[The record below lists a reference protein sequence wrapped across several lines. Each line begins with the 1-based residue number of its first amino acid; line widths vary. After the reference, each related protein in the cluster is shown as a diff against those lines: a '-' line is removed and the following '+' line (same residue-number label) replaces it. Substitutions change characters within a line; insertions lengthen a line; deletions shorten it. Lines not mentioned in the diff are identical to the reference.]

1 MKSGNNKQQRKQF
14 EGGGKSRDGNNMK
27 AKEETV
33 SEEESGQLAQ
43 MPPRG
48 PVRESMWLLWVLT
61 RWQSLMTLTQLSQK
75 QKLD

>member
-27 AKEETV
+27 AKEENV
-33 SEEESGQLAQ
+33 SEESGQLAQ

-48 PVRESMWLLWVLT
+48 PVREPMWLSWVLT
-61 RWQSLMTLTQLSQK
+61 RRQSWMTLTQLSRK
-75 QKLD
+75 EKLD